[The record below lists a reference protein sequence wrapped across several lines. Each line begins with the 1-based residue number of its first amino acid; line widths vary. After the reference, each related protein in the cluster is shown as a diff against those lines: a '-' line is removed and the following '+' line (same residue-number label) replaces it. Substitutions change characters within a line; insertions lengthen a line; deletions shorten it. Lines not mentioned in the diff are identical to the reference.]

1 MAKDNIV
8 DQVSALAALGN
19 AVIDAVKASGLMRAR
34 RRSRKPVEPAQP
46 MAGRPKRNPLR
57 GARPAQPTE

>member
-19 AVIDAVKASGLMRAR
+19 AVIDAVKASGLMRAK
-34 RRSRKPVEPAQP
+34 RRSRRPVELEQPAR
-46 MAGRPKRNPLR
+46 AKARRNPLR